1 MSISAIVLT
10 YNERLHIRRCV
21 ENVRQVAQ
29 EVFVVDCHSTD
40 GTQEIARECGATVV
54 EHDWPGNQAEQLNWA
69 LEHLPI
75 TGEWVLRQDA
85 DEYLTPALVEEMK
98 THLGGLG
105 AEVNGV
111 AYTFDLVFQGKRLRF
126 GPPRPEILRL
136 WRRGKA
142 HCEQRLMD
150 ERMVLSE
157 GCVISFKGHFVDHNL
172 NDIDWWTRKHL
183 GYAKREM
190 AQTALSMVAQKG
202 YGRRDKGMYYRLP
215 LFWRATAYFVYR
227 YIVRLGFLDGKA
239 GFLWHFLQGW
249 WYRTLVDTKLLELKQ
264 LTLSN
269 GGGAGDASWL
279 HNYLKKQGISLPEDF

>member
-1 MSISAIVLT
+1 MKAKVTVVILA

-21 ENVRQVAQ
+21 ENVRRVAQ

-40 GTQEIARECGATVV
+40 GTQAIARECGATVV

-75 TGEWVLRQDA
+75 RGDWILRQDA
-85 DEYLTPALVEEMK
+85 DEYLTPALVEEIK
-98 THLGGLG
+98 TRLGEFGP
-105 AEVNGV
+105 EVNGV
-111 AYTFDLVFQGKRLRF
+111 AYTFDVVFQGKRLRF
-126 GPPRPEILRL
+126 GPSRPEILRL

-157 GCVISFKGHFVDHNL
+157 GSVISFKGRFVDHNL

-249 WYRTLVDTKLLELKQ
+249 WYRTLVDTKLLEVRRLI
-264 LTLSN
+264 LSN
-269 GGGAGDASWL
+269 GGGQRVPLACV
-279 HNYLKKQGISLPEDF
+279 II